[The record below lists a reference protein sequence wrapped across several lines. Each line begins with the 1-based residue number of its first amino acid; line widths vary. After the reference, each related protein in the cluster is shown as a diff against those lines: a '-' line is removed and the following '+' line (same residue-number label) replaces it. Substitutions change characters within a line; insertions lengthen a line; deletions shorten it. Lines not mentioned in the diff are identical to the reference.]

1 MDKDHQLRLK
11 AKLESDLKAFRQQR
25 YTLQLATVDE
35 QGHPNVSY
43 APFVQNQHG
52 YFVLISELARHTQN
66 LLTTP
71 QVSLM
76 MVEDENT
83 SRQLFARVR
92 LTFDATAKKVERDS
106 NLWLEVISQMEQRH
120 GEIVSGLTQ
129 LQDFILFNFLPQKGL
144 FVKGFGQAYPVS
156 AQDMVDAVP
165 LLQGHRKLSDKYES

>member
-1 MDKDHQLRLK
+1 MDQVHQLRLK
-11 AKLESDLKAFRQQR
+11 AKLENDLKVFRQQR

-71 QVSLM
+71 HVSLM
-76 MVEDENT
+76 MVEDESA

-92 LTFDATAKKVERDS
+92 LTFDATAQKVERDS
-106 NLWLEVISQMEQRH
+106 SLWQEVISQMEDRH
-120 GEIVSGLTQ
+120 GEIVSGLVQ
-129 LQDFILFNFLPQKGL
+129 LQDFILFNLLPQKGL

-156 AQDMVDAVP
+156 AQDMIDTMP
-165 LLQGHRKLSDKYES
+165 LLQGHRKVNDESS